1 MDKSAVKFLSPEEEE
16 LRRKLAELDE
26 ISGVIAEKEL
36 ELTNLCN
43 SLSHFGS
50 KYFSEVGIKY
60 KELDDINAQIAEY
73 AAKRDPSDIT
83 AQKKAEEARIQA
95 ERTEEEFF
103 SYEAIKE
110 EHAKDFEPS
119 EEMKKLY
126 RQIAM
131 KIHPDKATEDSEK
144 ERRTKLMAEL
154 NNAYAEG
161 NIAKMTQILREWE
174 SSPESVVGDGVAMK
188 LVRTIRKIAQ
198 LKGRLS
204 IIEEEVSE
212 IKISEMSKMMIRVQ
226 ESEEKGI
233 DLLGEL
239 SRKIDEDIRSAKA
252 VLMGLEREYYNARK
266 G

>member
-1 MDKSAVKFLSPEEEE
+1 MDKIADKFLSPEEEE
-16 LRRKLAELDE
+16 LERKLSELDE

-36 ELTNLCN
+36 ELTNLRN

-60 KELDDINAQIAEY
+60 KGLDDINAQIAEY
-73 AAKRDPSDIT
+73 MAKQDPSDII
-83 AQKKAEEARIQA
+83 AQKKAEDARIQA

-103 SYEAIKE
+103 SYETTKE
-110 EHAKDFEPS
+110 EHDKDFKPS

-131 KIHPDKATEDSEK
+131 KIHPDKATDDSEK

-154 NNAYAEG
+154 NNAYADG
-161 NIAKMTQILREWE
+161 NMEKLKQIFREWE
-174 SSPESVVGDGVAMK
+174 SSLESVVGDGVAME

-204 IIEEEVSE
+204 IIEEEVAE
-212 IKISEMSKMMIRVQ
+212 IKSSEMSKMMIRVQ

-252 VLMGLEREYYNARK
+252 VLIGLKKESYNARK